1 MCARADRIALLWFTC
16 LIVGSCATPIA
27 PTGGEPD
34 RTAPQLLYT
43 IPTDGST
50 GFTGDRIEIRFNEY
64 VDLNSFRSALRF
76 EPDLNITFSV
86 RWRGTRAIVRLDEP
100 LPANTTVVMVLETSL
115 RDVRSNAIPAPIRIA
130 FSSGDRIDKGE
141 VNVKLTKPE
150 TGRRVENVNV
160 FLYKS
165 GTSLSEAATYT
176 SQTDTGGYVRF
187 RNLPADTFRM
197 IAVSD
202 LNRNRILDE
211 PREQGYAFSQEFI
224 TVAEDSSYTFGEW
237 FITRPDTV
245 RPVMEGIGLMGPDRI
260 RLRFSKSVEAGTGF
274 LVSETDTLVIHPLH
288 PESPSKTAWFYG
300 TERPVTIGQRYSPF
314 NLEIADSLDNPFFFT
329 PMSMDAE
336 ELPDTIRLRY
346 LYPEP
351 RSTVEP
357 TSPIEFV
364 FSRNGPFLDYQDSL
378 SIVADRQPFDAF
390 TMVTLRNRLILTPDE
405 AWPEGTTLTVRL
417 LNPSSQVSS
426 RPTIRVNRSSDKGDL
441 AITAPDST
449 STFIV
454 ELRTAS
460 GLLVKRQSGTNQLL
474 IEDIPIGTYLVVGFV
489 DANENNRFDAGSITP
504 FVAPERMVMER
515 NVVIRAGFEADL
527 AFR

>member
-1 MCARADRIALLWFTC
+1 MSARADQFAMLWISC
-16 LIVGSCATPIA
+16 LIAGSCATPIA

-34 RTAPQLLYT
+34 RTAPKVVST

-50 GFTGDRIEIRFNEY
+50 GFTGDRIEIRFDEY
-64 VDLNSFRSALRF
+64 VDLNSFRNALRF
-76 EPDLNITFSV
+76 EPDLNIRFSV
-86 RWRGTRAIVRLDEP
+86 RWRGSRAIIRLDDP

-115 RDVRSNAIPAPIRIA
+115 RDVRGNAIPAPIRIA

-165 GTSLSEAATYT
+165 GMSLSEAATYT

-187 RNLPADTFRM
+187 RNLPADTYRM
-197 IAVSD
+197 IAVGD
-202 LNRNRILDE
+202 LNRNRIWDE
-211 PREQGYAFSQEFI
+211 PREQGYPFSKEFI
-224 TVAEDSSYTFGEW
+224 TVEEDSSYTFGEW

-245 RPVMEGIGLMGPDRI
+245 RPVLEGIGLMAPDRV

-274 LVSETDTLVIHPLH
+274 LVSEIDTLAIYPLH
-288 PESPSKTAWFYG
+288 PESPSKNAWFYG
-300 TERPVTIGQRYSPF
+300 TERPVTVGQRYSPF
-314 NLEIADSLDNPFFFT
+314 NLEVADSLNNPFFFT
-329 PMSMDAE
+329 PISLDGEA
-336 ELPDTIRLRY
+336 LPDTIRLRY

-351 RSTVEP
+351 RSSVES

-364 FSRNGPFLDYQDSL
+364 FSRNGPFLSYQDSL
-378 SIVADRQPFDAF
+378 SVIVDRQPFDAF
-390 TMVTLRNRLILTPDE
+390 TMTSVRNRLILTPNKS
-405 AWPEGTTLTVRL
+405 WPEGTTLTVRL
-417 LNPSSQVSS
+417 LDPFTQVSA
-426 RPTIRVNRSSDKGDL
+426 RPTFRVNRSSDKGDL
-441 AITAPDST
+441 NISAPDST
-449 STFIV
+449 STFV
-454 ELRTAS
+454 VDVRTPS
-460 GLLVKRQSGTNQLL
+460 GLLVRRATGTNQLF

-504 FVAPERMVMER
+504 FVAPEKMVMER
-515 NVVIRAGFEADL
+515 NVVIRAGFEAEL

>member
-1 MCARADRIALLWFTC
+1 MCARADRFAFLWITC
-16 LIVGSCATPIA
+16 LVAGSCATPIA

-34 RTAPQLLYT
+34 RTAPQLEYT

-50 GFTGDRIEIRFNEY
+50 GFTGDRIELRFDEY
-64 VDLNSFRSALRF
+64 VDLNSFRNALRF

-86 RWRGTRAIVRLDEP
+86 KWRGTRAIVRLDEP

-165 GTSLSEAATYT
+165 GTSLTEAATYT

-211 PREQGYAFSQEFI
+211 PREQGYAFSHEFI
-224 TVAEDSSYTFGEW
+224 TVAEDSTYSFGEW

-245 RPVMEGIGLMGPDRI
+245 RPVLEGIGLMGPDRI
-260 RLRFSKSVEAGTGF
+260 RLRFSKSVEAGTGY
-274 LVSETDTLVIHPLH
+274 LVSETDTLTIHPLH
-288 PESPSKTAWFYG
+288 PESPSKNAWFYG
-300 TERPVTIGQRYSPF
+300 TERPVTVGQRYSPF
-314 NLEIADSLDNPFFFT
+314 NLDIADSLDNPFVFT
-329 PMSMDAE
+329 ELSLDAE

-351 RSTVEP
+351 RTNVEP

-364 FSRNGPFLDYQDSL
+364 FSRNGPFIDFQDSL

-390 TMVTLRNRLILTPDE
+390 TMTSVRNRLILTPDD
-405 AWPEGTTLTVRL
+405 AWPEGATMTIRL
-417 LNPSSQVSS
+417 LDPSTQVSA
-426 RPTIRVNRSSDKGDL
+426 RPNIRVNRSSDKGDL
-441 AITAPDST
+441 AITAPDSA
-449 STFIV
+449 STFVV
-454 ELRTAS
+454 ELRTPS
-460 GLLVKRQSGTNQLL
+460 GLLVRRATGIDQLL
-474 IEDIPIGTYLVVGFV
+474 LNDIPIGTYLVVGFL

-504 FVAPERMVMER
+504 FVAPEKMVIER
-515 NVVIRAGFEADL
+515 NVSIRAGFEAEL

>member
-1 MCARADRIALLWFTC
+1 M
-16 LIVGSCATPIA
+16 IVGSCATPIA

-34 RTAPQLLYT
+34 RTAPKLVYT
-43 IPTDGST
+43 VPTDGST
-50 GFTGDRIEIRFNEY
+50 GFRGDRIELRFDEY

-86 RWRGTRAIVRLDEP
+86 KWRGKRAIVRLDEP

-141 VNVKLTKPE
+141 VNVKLSKPE

-165 GTSLSEAATYT
+165 GTSLLEAATYT

-202 LNRNRILDE
+202 LNRNRMLDE
-211 PREQGYAFSQEFI
+211 PREQGYPFSQEFI
-224 TVAEDSSYTFGEW
+224 TVEEDSSYTFGEW

-245 RPVMEGIGLMGPDRI
+245 RPVLEGIGLMGPDRI
-260 RLRFSKSVEAGTGF
+260 RLRFTKSVEAGTGF
-274 LVSETDTLVIHPLH
+274 LVSEIDTLAIYPLH
-288 PESPSKTAWFYG
+288 PESPAKNAWFYG
-300 TERPVTIGQRYSPF
+300 TERPVTLGQRYSPF

-336 ELPDTIRLRY
+336 ALPDTIRLRY

-351 RSTVEP
+351 RSSVDP

-390 TMVTLRNRLILTPDE
+390 TMTSVRNRLILTPDE
-405 AWPEGTTLTVRL
+405 AWPEGTTMTVRL
-417 LNPSSQVSS
+417 LDPLSQVSA
-426 RPTIRVNRSSDKGDL
+426 RPTIRVNRSGDRGDL
-441 AITAPDST
+441 AITAPDS
-449 STFIV
+449 SLTFVV
-454 ELRTAS
+454 ELRTPS
-460 GLLVKRQSGTNQLL
+460 GLLVQRQSGTDQLL
-474 IEDIPIGTYLVVGFV
+474 MQDIPTGTYLVVGFV

-515 NVVIRAGFEADL
+515 NVVIRAGFEAEL
-527 AFR
+527 AFQ